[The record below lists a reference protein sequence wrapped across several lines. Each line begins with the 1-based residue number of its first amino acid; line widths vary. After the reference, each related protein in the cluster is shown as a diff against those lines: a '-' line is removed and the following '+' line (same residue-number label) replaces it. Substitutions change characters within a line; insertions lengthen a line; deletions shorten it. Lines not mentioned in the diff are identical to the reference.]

1 MIQSILFFVLGF
13 LCAGFLMLMVAPA
26 FWRRAEMLTKRR
38 IEATV
43 PLSAAEI
50 QADRD
55 RLRAE
60 FAMSTRRLEM
70 KLKSLGDKA
79 TAQKIEIDRSRE
91 EMRRFGASS
100 AEAEKALTKGEARN
114 VELGAELER
123 REDQIRKLADRLAE
137 AERLVEQRA
146 LEFEKLGRLYDE
158 AMLVS
163 SNRQIELVA
172 RESDVDRLNVDVS
185 AMRNQAKDHERR
197 MLEAAAESRHARE
210 ALKVETKKVGDLE
223 KKVERLMTSLA
234 DREEQLDR
242 RERELARLR
251 DGDAADGAEPV
262 KEVRRAAPPHGI
274 GSEAAET
281 LVEKLKE
288 DRDRLEA
295 RLMALTRSNRR
306 LRTDLAAQ
314 GRSEE
319 QEEERREN
327 AELREDIHE
336 LAAEMVNMTA
346 AREGADSPIRVALAA
361 EPSGSDPDPRDKITS
376 LAERVTAL
384 QKAASPN

>member
-13 LCAGFLMLMVAPA
+13 LCAGFIALMIAPA

-70 KLKSLGDKA
+70 NLKSLGDKA
-79 TAQKIEIDRSRE
+79 TAQMIEIERGRA
-91 EMRRFGASS
+91 EMRRLDAGTADTQ
-100 AEAEKALTKGEARN
+100 KAMAQSEARN
-114 VELGAELER
+114 AELGAELER
-123 REDQIRKLADRLAE
+123 REDRIRELADRLAE
-137 AERLVEQRA
+137 AERLLEQRA
-146 LEFEKLGRLYDE
+146 LEFEKLGRMYDE

-172 RESDVDRLNVDVS
+172 RESDVDRLNLDMS
-185 AMRNQAKDHERR
+185 AMRKQTKDHERR
-197 MLEAAAESRHARE
+197 MLEAAAEGRKARE

-234 DREEQLDR
+234 DHEERLDR
-242 RERELARLR
+242 RERELARR
-251 DGDAADGAEPV
+251 RKGDAAEDGVNPS
-262 KEVRRAAPPHGI
+262 G
-274 GSEAAET
+274 EARQSALSSVGGEDART
-281 LVEKLKE
+281 MVEKLKE

-314 GRSEE
+314 GRGEE
-319 QEEERREN
+319 PEEELREN
-327 AELREDIHE
+327 AQLREDIHE

-346 AREGADSPIRVALAA
+346 AQEGPDSPIRVALAA
-361 EPSGSDPDPRDKITS
+361 RQDEPRPDQHDKITS
-376 LAERVTAL
+376 LAERVAAL
-384 QKAASPN
+384 QKAVSPN

>member
-13 LCAGFLMLMVAPA
+13 LCAGFLVLMVAPA

-100 AEAEKALTKGEARN
+100 AETEKALTKSEARN
-114 VELGAELER
+114 VEFDAELER

-185 AMRNQAKDHERR
+185 AMRNQTKDHERR

-251 DGDAADGAEPV
+251 EGDGADGAEPV
-262 KEVRRAAPPHGI
+262 KEVRRAAPPPGA
-274 GSEAAET
+274 GSEAAEA

-314 GRSEE
+314 GRGEE

-346 AREGADSPIRVALAA
+346 TREGADSPIRVALAA
-361 EPSGSDPDPRDKITS
+361 QPSGSDPDPRDKITS

-384 QKAASPN
+384 QKAASPS